1 MLLLLPDVA
10 IKLIYILAAVLPA
23 VFLMGYIYKRDK
35 VEKEPV
41 GLLLSL
47 LLMGIPAAIVS
58 IVLEIVGEAVLD
70 KTVDSE
76 LTSYTLIMAF
86 VVVSAVE
93 EGAKLFFLKLRTWKN
108 PHFNYKFDGVVYS
121 VFVSLGFAAVENIG
135 YVFSNGL
142 YVAFIRAITAVPAH
156 MGFAVFMG
164 LFYARAKLF
173 EKRGQKGAKTA
184 NMIAAYIMPVLLHG
198 FYDAC
203 AMIGNVIATILFIL
217 FVIAMYIIVIWVIK
231 QEAKTDTAV

>member
-10 IKLIYILAAVLPA
+10 IKSIYILAAVLPA
-23 VFLMGYIYKRDK
+23 AFLMRYIYKHDK

-41 GLLLSL
+41 GLLISL
-47 LLMGIPAAIVS
+47 LLMGIPSAIVS
-58 IVLEIVGEAVLD
+58 IVLESVGEAILN
-70 KTVDSE
+70 KTVNSE
-76 LTSYTLIMAF
+76 LTSYTIILAF
-86 VVVSAVE
+86 VVVAMVE
-93 EGAKLFFLKLRTWKN
+93 EGAKFFFLKIRTWKN
-108 PHFNYKFDGVVYS
+108 PHFNYRFDGVVYA

-142 YVAFIRAITAVPAH
+142 YVAFIRALTAVPAH

-173 EKRGQKGAKTA
+173 EKRGEKGAKTA
-184 NMIAAYIMPVLLHG
+184 NMFAAYAMPVFLHG

-203 AMIGNVIATILFIL
+203 AMIGNVIATLLFIL
-217 FVIAMYIIVIWVIK
+217 FVIVMYIIVILVIK
-231 QEAKTDTAV
+231 REARTDTAV